1 LLGFGIDRLGFRRN
15 LGGMW
20 PHGRRR
26 KQTVEL
32 PTIWAVPD
40 DLWAVVEAAIR
51 ELDPPRRGG
60 RPRVDQRAAFNAVI
74 HRLRSGCQW
83 NHLPKEFPDDS
94 SVHRT
99 FQRWLARGVLDRV
112 WADVAETAGIAWDRQ
127 VVDGTTG
134 KARLGGIASAPT
146 PPIGASGA

>member
-1 LLGFGIDRLGFRRN
+1 
-15 LGGMW
+15 MW
-20 PHGRRR
+20 AHGRRR
-26 KQTVEL
+26 KETVEL
-32 PTIWAVPD
+32 PTIWEVPD

-60 RPRVDQRAAFNAVI
+60 RPRIDQRAAFDAVI

-112 WADVAETAGIAWDRQ
+112 WARVAEAAGIAWDRQ
-127 VVDGTTG
+127 VVDAMAG
-134 KARLGGIASAPT
+134 KARLGGTSSAPT
-146 PPIGASGA
+146 PPIAGSAA